1 MLSGTTI
8 DGRTMRILLAEDD
21 TLLGD
26 GLQAGLR
33 QAGFEVDWARDGIAA
48 EHALAGA
55 PYAALVLDLGL
66 PRRSGEELLA
76 RLRAKGARLPVLI
89 LTARGGV
96 EDRIR
101 GLDGGADDYLIKP
114 ANLQELAARLRALV
128 RRARGE
134 ASPKLRAGDVELDP
148 ATREVSLRGVP
159 VTLQP
164 REFALLHELLSNAG
178 RALSREQLEERLY
191 AWGEEIGSNAVEVHV
206 HHLRRKLGPEV
217 IRTVR
222 GVGYLVAKDADG

>member
-1 MLSGTTI
+1 
-8 DGRTMRILLAEDD
+8 MRILLAEDD
-21 TLLGD
+21 PLLGD

-76 RLRAKGARLPVLI
+76 RLRAKGSRLPVLI

-96 EDRIR
+96 DDRIR
-101 GLDGGADDYLIKP
+101 VLDSGADDYLIKP
-114 ANLQELAARLRALV
+114 ADLHELGARLRALV
-128 RRARGE
+128 RRAGGE
-134 ASPKLRAGDVELDP
+134 ASPRLKAGDVELDP
-148 ATREVSLRGVP
+148 ATREVWSRGTP
-159 VTLQP
+159 VALQP
-164 REFALLHELLSNAG
+164 REFALLRELMLNAG

-191 AWGEEIGSNAVEVHV
+191 AWNEEIGSNAVEVHV
-206 HHLRRKLGPEV
+206 HHLRRKLGPDV

-222 GVGYLVAKDADG
+222 GVGYLVPKDARG

>member
-1 MLSGTTI
+1 
-8 DGRTMRILLAEDD
+8 MRILLAEDD
-21 TLLGD
+21 PLLGD

-76 RLRAKGARLPVLI
+76 RLRAKGSRLPVLI

-96 EDRIR
+96 DDRIR
-101 GLDGGADDYLIKP
+101 VLDSGADDYLIKP
-114 ANLQELAARLRALV
+114 ADLHELAARLRALV
-128 RRARGE
+128 RRAGGE
-134 ASPKLRAGDVELDP
+134 ASPRLKAGDVELDP
-148 ATREVSLRGVP
+148 ATREVWSRGTP
-159 VTLQP
+159 VALQP
-164 REFALLHELLSNAG
+164 REFALLRELMLNAG

-191 AWGEEIGSNAVEVHV
+191 AWNEEIGSNAVEVHV
-206 HHLRRKLGPEV
+206 HHLRRKLGPDV

-222 GVGYLVAKDADG
+222 GVGYLVPKDARG

>member
-1 MLSGTTI
+1 
-8 DGRTMRILLAEDD
+8 MRILLAEDD
-21 TLLGD
+21 PLLGD

-76 RLRAKGARLPVLI
+76 RLRAKGSRLPVLI

-96 EDRIR
+96 DDRIR
-101 GLDGGADDYLIKP
+101 VLDSGADDYLIKP
-114 ANLQELAARLRALV
+114 ADLHELAARLRALV
-128 RRARGE
+128 RRAGGE
-134 ASPKLRAGDVELDP
+134 ASPRLKAGDVELDP
-148 ATREVSLRGVP
+148 ATREVWSRGAP
-159 VTLQP
+159 VALQP
-164 REFALLHELLSNAG
+164 REFALLRELMLNAG

-191 AWGEEIGSNAVEVHV
+191 AWNEEIGSNAVEVHV
-206 HHLRRKLGPEV
+206 HHLRRKLGPDV

-222 GVGYLVAKDADG
+222 GVGYLVPKDARG